1 MRAST
6 GLVLRLVG
14 AAMSVLGRGTMAFA
28 WELAVLLSSSD
39 MMINLRDV
47 SNVALMA
54 TGGGAP
60 IAIFSSIAVDV
71 FDV

>member
-1 MRAST
+1 
-6 GLVLRLVG
+6 
-14 AAMSVLGRGTMAFA
+14 
-28 WELAVLLSSSD
+28 